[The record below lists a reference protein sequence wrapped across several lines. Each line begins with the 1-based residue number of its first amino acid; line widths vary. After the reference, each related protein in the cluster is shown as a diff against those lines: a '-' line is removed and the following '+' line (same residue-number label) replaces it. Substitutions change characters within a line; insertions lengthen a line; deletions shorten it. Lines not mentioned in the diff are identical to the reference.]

1 MKIGTLFSGIGAPEF
16 AMESANIKHTI
27 AYACDND
34 PHVKRT
40 YLANHRPEIWYDDVT
55 DITNPPEVDLLMF
68 GFPCQPFSLAGHR
81 NGLKDARGRLV
92 WSAIKML
99 GKSRPKMIIAENVE
113 GLVRHDNG
121 RTLPIILKSMRGY
134 GYHVQWQ
141 LLNSL
146 HFGLPQNRNRIWIVG
161 VRKDYEFPVG
171 EKSHIPLKDLLDK
184 NAPQDVFATEDFLA
198 KPKVQKRLADYTK
211 DYMNCITMATVCRGG
226 SSSEYISA
234 VAAINRA
241 IGQTRK
247 PTVQEC
253 LRLFGFPEGF
263 KFPDEVCKTRR
274 YAMLANSMAVPV
286 VRNVIENLM

>member
-146 HFGLPQNRNRIWIVG
+146 HFGLPRRAG
-161 VRKDYEFPVG
+161 ARSTRALRPRHSAHRRHRRCFRTPAGSRLCLLPARSPDRRSRMAEFGLHGTHRLGMVIIGAGP
-171 EKSHIPLKDLLDK
+171 SASPS
-184 NAPQDVFATEDFLA
+184 AS
-198 KPKVQKRLADYTK
+198 RLA
-211 DYMNCITMATVCRGG
+211 
-226 SSSEYISA
+226 
-234 VAAINRA
+234 VADLTGEHGR
-241 IGQTRK
+241 Q
-247 PTVQEC
+247 
-253 LRLFGFPEGF
+253 
-263 KFPDEVCKTRR
+263 
-274 YAMLANSMAVPV
+274 
-286 VRNVIENLM
+286 